1 MDWQDGDSKR
11 VAWTPNP
18 RLIRYYTTLGL
29 LDRAAH
35 FQGRVAFY
43 SGKHLLQILAIKYL
57 QTQGRTLE
65 EIQKLILGLSEEAL
79 AQMLGIK
86 LPLPAPEVMVPQ
98 PVEIPSRRE
107 SFWQEIP
114 ARRLRDPSH
123 MGNSRPQRLL
133 QCHEPIQGVQILIDP
148 AMLPKDFDLEN
159 FLDSLQKLV
168 QSKHTKGAQGRDR
181 KS

>member
-11 VAWTPNP
+11 VAWTPSP

-29 LDRAAH
+29 LDRAAS

-57 QTQGRTLE
+57 QTQNKTLE
-65 EIQKLILGLSEEAL
+65 EIQKLILGLGEEAL
-79 AQMLGIK
+79 AQMLGIQ
-86 LPLPAPEVMVPQ
+86 LPLPAPEVIGAQ
-98 PVEIPSRRE
+98 PVETPSRRE

-114 ARRLRDPSH
+114 SRRLRDPKPTGKS
-123 MGNSRPQRLL
+123 RLL
-133 QCHEPIQGVQILIDP
+133 QCHEPVSGMQILIDP
-148 AMLPKDFDLEN
+148 AGLPKDFDLEN
-159 FLDSLQKLV
+159 FLETIQELV
-168 QSKHTKGAQGRDR
+168 HSKKTKGAQGRDR